1 MLNPVDLSVDLS
13 VDFCGVKFINP
24 FMLSS
29 SPVSNSA
36 EMIERAYEAGWGG
49 VAYKTMVTDRIPIIH
64 PSPRMHGYHY
74 GEKRL
79 VGLQNVEQTSD
90 RGLKANLDDIRYLKN
105 RWPDRIVM
113 ASIMGFSKQEW
124 AELAK
129 ACTDAG
135 SDLLELNFSCPHMTV
150 EGSGAKVGQVEHL
163 VREFTETVKNVTDI
177 PIVAKLTPN
186 ITDINIPAMYAK
198 QGGADGIAAIN
209 TVRGLTEI
217 GLDDYVIKPN
227 VFGKGAMSG
236 FSGPAVKPIGLRF
249 ITDMALNDELAL
261 PLSGVGGIETW
272 IDALEYILV
281 GASTIQVTTGIIH
294 YGYRI
299 VEDMIEGLSDYMRM
313 KGISRVSDLIGKAL
327 PYIHETD
334 KFDLTR
340 QGIAQYNT
348 DRCIG
353 CGQCYTVCND
363 AGGQALAWD
372 AENRRPKL
380 DEEKCLSCMVC
391 SFVCPVHEM
400 ITYHEKVNL
409 SKV

>member
-209 TVRGLTEI
+209 TVRGLSEI